1 MKRRS
6 LILAT
11 CAAALCIA
19 DGFWVYERYFRL
31 NAAIT
36 YIGLDSVMIN
46 VPASAQASQFRNGKW
61 NIDPLKATASKFYD
75 PPPGQKRPQ
84 VAFVSLGSQFQYR
97 QAIAIIRDLKARQV
111 CHVVVREGATVTP
124 VKIDFGKGREA
135 SLDVSPIIL
144 CGDAYGDASGFF
156 GPLPVDHAIHIDAGG
171 ETSNGSSPPIFAV
184 QPDASVADI

>member
-11 CAAALCIA
+11 CAGALCIA
-19 DGFWVYERYFRL
+19 DGFWVYERLFRL

-36 YIGLDSVMIN
+36 YIGLDSVMMN
-46 VPASAQASQFRNGKW
+46 VPASAQASQLRNGKW
-61 NIDPLKATASKFYD
+61 NIDLLKTLQSKFYD
-75 PPPGQKRPQ
+75 PPPGQKRWQ
-84 VAFVSLGSQFQYR
+84 VAFVSLGSQSQYG

-124 VKIDFGKGREA
+124 VKIDFGNGRET

-144 CGDAYGDASGFF
+144 CGDAYGDGSGFF
-156 GPLPVDHAIHIDAGG
+156 GPLPADHAIHVGAGS
-171 ETSNGSSPPIFAV
+171 EASNGS
-184 QPDASVADI
+184 